1 MLDQALCV
9 KTLRLSSWFNMLLL
23 ELFNVKEMS
32 QVIDPVNPKLATKA
46 NNAIFQKYRRY
57 CEPVEKLSDTI
68 TLYYGESDRNVYM
81 AVKSE
86 GVEGD
91 ERIIYLM
98 EFERDSTRLLGG
110 FVIQRWLW
118 IDKAYKSEIGDLPN
132 RMFNE
137 LIDDYFTVVADSEQT
152 ADGKKFWTRQL
163 HAAFGKGLNVYYADF
178 NKNALKQLQ
187 KPSDINRYDFAYGVW
202 TRAESSLD
210 KVFVISSK
218 NLRVT
223 K

>member
-1 MLDQALCV
+1 MLDQALSA

-32 QVIDPVNPKLATKA
+32 QVIDPVAPKLATKA
-46 NNAIFQKYRRY
+46 NNSIFQKYARY

-118 IDKAYKSEIGDLPN
+118 IDKAYKSEIGDLPT

-163 HAAFGKGLNVYYADF
+163 HAAFGKGLNVYYVDF
-178 NKNALKQLQ
+178 SKNILKQLQ

-202 TRAESSLD
+202 TRAESSLE

-218 NLRVT
+218 QLRVT